1 MLLLHAYVTQIV
13 QQAEPCL
20 LSNLTAAH
28 LAAAHLAPDASAMRA
43 VASYHTAQLSHPPSL
58 APMFSDHSSWL
69 ISAITLANSMC
80 EFPSNTQ
87 AQTQLEALLKLW
99 EATRRLLSPLA

>member
-28 LAAAHLAPDASAMRA
+28 RAAAHLAPDD
-43 VASYHTAQLSHPPSL
+43 TAQLSHPPSL